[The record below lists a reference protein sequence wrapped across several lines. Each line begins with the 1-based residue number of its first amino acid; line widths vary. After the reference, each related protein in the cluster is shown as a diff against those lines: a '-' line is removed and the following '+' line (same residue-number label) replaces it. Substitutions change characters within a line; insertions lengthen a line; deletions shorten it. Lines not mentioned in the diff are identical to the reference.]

1 MENVGFG
8 VGEGVGDRN
17 CDDILGYLNWE
28 SGSLRREI
36 KIMRGKRE

>member
-1 MENVGFG
+1 MENAGPG
-8 VGEGVGDRN
+8 VGEGAGDRN
-17 CDDILGYLNWE
+17 CDDILGHSNWE